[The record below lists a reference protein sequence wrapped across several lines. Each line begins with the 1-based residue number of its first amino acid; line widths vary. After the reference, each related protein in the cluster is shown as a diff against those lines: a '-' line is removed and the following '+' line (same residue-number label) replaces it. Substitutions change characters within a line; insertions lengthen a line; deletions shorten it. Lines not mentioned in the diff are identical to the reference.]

1 MELLENCDRV
11 SFFRDRRN
19 ASNCA
24 NVHMSG
30 GEYVADN
37 TSVPIVS
44 ILRRTRRVEG
54 VAAIDQGMTLS
65 EVPHRRQ
72 FWQSI
77 RFLVAEQ
84 TLHGFRGK

>member
-1 MELLENCDRV
+1 
-11 SFFRDRRN
+11 
-19 ASNCA
+19 
-24 NVHMSG
+24 MSG

-44 ILRRTRRVEG
+44 IHGRTRRVEG
-54 VAAIDQGMTLS
+54 DAAIDQGMTLS
-65 EVPHRRQ
+65 KVPHRRQ

-77 RFLVAEQ
+77 RFQVVEQ